1 MSERISGTI
10 ERINGSLI
18 VGKFEQEPKMGDL
31 IEVGNLK
38 LMGEIVR
45 LREEI
50 AYIQCYES
58 TSGLRPGEPVV
69 DIGTPLVAELGPG
82 IMGQIVDGVERS
94 EMELWELTGPFIS
107 RGSNIAPL
115 NREKK
120 WKFEPKV
127 QIGDK
132 VVGGDVIGTVQETD
146 TFVHKILIPPNQAGT
161 IKSLTEGEYT
171 VTDKIGVLETDSGDI
186 ELQMMQTW
194 PVRAGRPIKERQAL
208 SQPLITGQRVID
220 TFFPCA
226 KGGASA
232 IPGGFGTGKTV
243 TLQQIAKWS
252 DADIIVYIG
261 CGERG
266 NEMADVV
273 EQFPEIEDPRTGKK
287 LIERTIIVANVSN
300 MAVSARE
307 ASIYMGLTIGE
318 YFRDQGYDVA
328 LMADSTSRWAEALRD
343 ISGRLEE
350 IPAEAGFPAYL
361 ADRIAGIYERAG
373 RVEILGSEKNYGS
386 LTLLGAV
393 SPPGGDMSEPVTTT
407 TLRFI
412 GTFWALDSQLAYRRH
427 FPAINWLRSFTR
439 YLEVAARWWSEH
451 DPSWERTRAL
461 ALRILEEAA
470 EIEETARIIGE
481 KALPDEQ
488 RLVLLVAE
496 MLREGFL
503 VQSAFHEVDRF
514 CPPSKQVALL
524 KLFTDFYN
532 STRPLIDQGIP
543 IDQVRELDIIREI
556 MRLKERESEQ
566 AISNAKATMS
576 SQISALAGQYGVNTQ

>member
-1 MSERISGTI
+1 MAMMEGTI
-10 ERINGSLI
+10 ERINGSLVI
-18 VGKFEQEPKMGDL
+18 AKFKEEPKMGDL

-45 LREEI
+45 LSEET
-50 AYIQCYES
+50 AYIQVYEA
-58 TSGLRPGEPVV
+58 TAGLKPGEPVV
-69 DIGTPLVAELGPG
+69 DIGTPLIAELGPG
-82 IMGQIVDGVERS
+82 IMSQIMDGVERS
-94 EMELWELTGPFIS
+94 ETELWELTGPFVT
-107 RGSNIAPL
+107 RGTNIPSL

-120 WKFEPKV
+120 WGFEATAEK
-127 QIGDK
+127 GDE
-132 VVGGDVIGTVQETD
+132 VVAGDIIGTVQETPS
-146 TFVHKILIPPNQAGT
+146 FVHKIMVPPGLSGT
-161 IKSLTEGEYT
+161 IKSIKSGEFK
-171 VTDKIGVLETDSGDI
+171 VTDTVAELETGGG
-186 ELQMMQTW
+186 ETVPLKMMQTW
-194 PVRAGRPIKERQAL
+194 PVREGRPIKERLAL

-226 KGGASA
+226 KGGAAA

-273 EQFPEIEDPRTGKK
+273 ESFPEIEDPRSGRR
-287 LIERTIIVANVSN
+287 LIERTVIIANVSN
-300 MAVSARE
+300 MPVSARE
-307 ASIYMGLTIGE
+307 ASIYMGVTIAE

-328 LMADSTSRWAEALRD
+328 IMADSTSRWAEALRD

-361 ADRIAGIYERAG
+361 ADRVAGIYERSG
-373 RVEILGSEKNYGS
+373 RVVTLGSEERYGS
-386 LTLLGAV
+386 LTIMGAV
-393 SPPGGDMSEPVTTT
+393 SPPGGDYSEPVTTN

-412 GTFWALDSQLAYRRH
+412 GTFWALDSELAYRRH

-439 YLEVAARWWSEH
+439 YLTVAADWWTEQS
-451 DPSWERTRAL
+451 PGWEDARSRAL
-461 ALRILEEAA
+461 RLLEEAS

-488 RLVLLVAE
+488 RLVLLMAE

-503 VQSAFHEVDRF
+503 VQSAFHDVDRY
-514 CPPSKQVALL
+514 CSPEKQAALL
-524 KLFTDFYN
+524 EIYVDFYDVVA
-532 STRPLIDQGIP
+532 PLVRKGIP
-543 IDQVRELDIIREI
+543 IEQIRDLDVQREM
-556 MRLKERESEQ
+556 MRLKERQGLEPIKEARVQ
-566 AISNAKATMS
+566 MKNEANELAI
-576 SQISALAGQYGVNTQ
+576 QYEVAS